1 MADEYDGRV
10 VIDTELDNSGFEKG
24 SDKLKQSVSGL
35 ARALE
40 QLSGTASKTFMEDW
54 KDIDPAAIKPEID
67 TEEFDED
74 VAHVKAGLKDIQ
86 DTTAGDLPEPEPVQ
100 PTIDSAEFDKATDK
114 MQARLNRVTNEVYR
128 IVSASSQGFRNT
140 AGVLAFDNQLS
151 KATDTIEDA
160 KAALKEFAEQQIPTD
175 EYAETTAAIEKT
187 EGQLQKLYDKA
198 SQMQHLGVDET
209 SKSWTNLMD
218 QIEQTDNRLR
228 MYEDAAKE
236 MEETGAAFVDPKA
249 TEQYEEMREQ
259 IQQAEAA
266 LQTNVGLIRQEQI
279 EQARMNVLTAQEKV
293 ANAGNVLTRKLALA
307 ELQKAQNKLAA
318 IAQKSVTPA
327 PDPKA
332 ASAWQRFGNVVG
344 KVGGTVLKVGRGIG
358 SVLGTIGSVTKKIT
372 GGIKG
377 LLTRARGAS
386 GVDGLL
392 KKLTSIKGMLISRIK
407 HTFIS
412 ELFNDISEAFK
423 ELAKFDSRFDRSISN
438 MKNRTKELGA
448 NVMGALGGLIRQ
460 IEPYIT
466 ALIDRAS
473 EGVTKISAVFAALRG
488 ESTVQ
493 VAVRQTESYAD
504 SLRDATKEA
513 KAAKTAQEKYN
524 TTLTSYDE
532 IHKLADNS
540 AAADD
545 TNAGSEAE
553 RELYQNVPVGS
564 ILRNMDETGKKIV
577 DRLVQAVKDGDWKG
591 AGNAI
596 AEGFNLGVRKLD
608 EAILGARERVING
621 ARNLAEALNGLT
633 DGFDAYAVGKTIADG
648 INLAIDTGYAFLTTY
663 DFKKLGLR
671 MAEGL
676 NGLVDNFD
684 AAKFGDTIVAAINGA
699 IDWASNLV
707 GNFNFDR
714 LGRKIGEAFN
724 RLFGG
729 GSKISERSTKDVG
742 GAARDAYLKSVGDAV
757 TGIDWAGL
765 AKLLSDGIKGVFDT
779 FSSFFETTDWE
790 KAGEAIVE
798 FLTNVDWDNIA
809 DSMFRLLGS
818 AIGGI
823 AGLIKGAFK
832 ATQEKAYDWGASLFD
847 EYGSEFEDAGDS
859 VAQGV
864 WNGIKAAFK
873 NCANKVKDKIL
884 RPFIKGFNS
893 AFSIHSPSKEMEP
906 LGENVANGIFEGIR
920 GIFSA
925 PANWI
930 KANILEPLK
939 TGFNTA
945 FSVVGTTA
953 NALKSKGETIANGI
967 KSGISSGWG
976 RITSLL
982 SEKKDEIQRSGDDM
996 ASAITGA
1003 FSKDKFRTAGQNV
1016 TDGLGEGIGDESTY
1030 QTSIGEKISNLWNKI
1045 SGSVNADGIRQVG
1058 KNITW
1063 LLGEGVGDEGV
1074 YASTIGDRIRNLT
1087 QKISDSVDADGIR
1100 QVGRNITWIL
1110 NEGMQELA
1118 ATPANEYIKG
1128 SMAEMVA
1135 AAKEA
1140 QQWSANYEKPYLSAD
1155 PRPALLAIEEIG
1167 DEIDELDG
1175 KEIKVEADAAAS
1187 SLDRVADKLAG
1198 IAQIFQT
1205 INRAFTDFTRV
1216 PLPAIVTGAYAP
1228 AGTRVTDISGSGL
1241 TEIRQMLGRFLDR
1254 AAELEE
1260 KIDSRPVRVDVHAEI
1275 DKREIARATAEVR
1288 QDNSNINN
1296 GGGGRW

>member
-1 MADEYDGRV
+1 MANEYDGRV

-24 SDKLKQSVSGL
+24 SEKLKQSVSGL

-40 QLSGTASKTFMEDW
+40 QLSGTASKTFAEDW

-86 DTTAGDLPEPEPVQ
+86 DTAAGDLPEPEPVQ

-228 MYEDAAKE
+228 LYEDAAKE
-236 MEETGAAFVDPKA
+236 LEETGAAFVDPKA

-259 IQQAEAA
+259 IQQAGAA

-293 ANAGNVLTRKLALA
+293 ATAGNVLTRKAALA
-307 ELQKAQNKLAA
+307 ELQRAQNQLAA
-318 IAQKSVTPA
+318 IAQESVTPA
-327 PDPKA
+327 PDPNK
-332 ASAWQRFGNVVG
+332 ASAWQRFGAIVS
-344 KVGGTVLKVGRGIG
+344 KTGGTVLKVGRGIG
-358 SVLGTIGSVTKKIT
+358 SVVGTIGNVTKRIT
-372 GGIKG
+372 GGFKG
-377 LLTRARGAS
+377 LLSRARGAS

-407 HTFIS
+407 RTFIS

-466 ALIDRAS
+466 ELIDRAS
-473 EGVTKISAVFAALRG
+473 EGVKKISAVFAALRG

-553 RELYQNVPVGS
+553 RELYQSVPVGS
-564 ILRNMDETGKKIV
+564 ILRNMDETGKQIV
-577 DRLVQAVKDGDWKG
+577 DRFVQAVKDGDWKG

-596 AEGFNLGVRKLD
+596 ADGLNIGVQKLD
-608 EAILGARERVING
+608 EAILGARERVVNG
-621 ARNLAEALNGLT
+621 ARGIAEALNGLT
-633 DGFDAYAVGKTIADG
+633 DGFDAYALGKTLADG
-648 INLAIDTGYAFLTTY
+648 VELGLDAAYSFLTTY
-663 DFKKLGLR
+663 DFG
-671 MAEGL
+671 
-676 NGLVDNFD
+676 
-684 AAKFGDTIVAAINGA
+684 KFGKRIADGVNGFATNLNAEKVGRTIAAGINAAINFGFDLVTNIKWDVLGEKLGTA
-699 IDWASNLV
+699 VNRIFRDVDWGKAARMVSAGIVGVINSIASFIETMDTQEAGKALVEFITNIDWV
-707 GNFNFDR
+707 G
-714 LGRKIGEAFN
+714 L
-724 RLFGG
+724 
-729 GSKISERSTKDVG
+729 SK
-742 GAARDAYLKSVGDAV
+742 A
-757 TGIDWAGL
+757 
-765 AKLLSDGIKGVFDT
+765 
-779 FSSFFETTDWE
+779 
-790 KAGEAIVE
+790 
-798 FLTNVDWDNIA
+798 
-809 DSMFRLLGS
+809 MFRLLGA
-818 AIGGI
+818 AIGGVG
-823 AGLIKGAFK
+823 GLIKGAFE
-832 ATQEKAYDWGASLFD
+832 AIAEKSSNWGEHLFD
-847 EYGSEFEDAGDS
+847 KYGKEFDAAGDS
-859 VAQGV
+859 VAEGI

-873 NCANKVKDKIL
+873 DVGKKIKSTIFD
-884 RPFIKGFNS
+884 PFVKGFKK
-893 AFSIHSPSKEMEP
+893 AFGIASPAKEMTP
-906 LGENVANGIFEGIR
+906 YGEYVGDGILEGVSGVFNNVSDWVR
-920 GIFSA
+920 R
-925 PANWI
+925 
-930 KANILEPLK
+930 NILEPFKRGFTAAFNVAGDKARALIDSGK
-939 TGFNTA
+939 SIAGGIKDGISNGWTSITTLLDQKKSDLATTGATFASSIGGGISGAWST
-945 FSVVGTTA
+945 VTTA
-953 NALKSKGETIANGI
+953 VSNGLDSLGNIDTGKLTGAGEKLVAGLKDGITGGGWDSMVGKIWERYGDLVNWLSNNGREGFKQSGEYMVDGLNEGLRERFSITLETVQAGGQAAVDAFNRAV
-967 KSGISSGWG
+967 GISSPSKAMAESG
-976 RITSLL
+976 RY
-982 SEKKDEIQRSGDDM
+982 M
-996 ASAITGA
+996 M
-1003 FSKDKFRTAGQNV
+1003 
-1016 TDGLGEGIGDESTY
+1016 DGLTLGIQQESSRTY
-1030 QTSIGEKISNLWNKI
+1030 
-1045 SGSVNADGIRQVG
+1045 NAIR
-1058 KNITW
+1058 T
-1063 LLGEGVGDEGV
+1063 
-1074 YASTIGDRIRNLT
+1074 
-1087 QKISDSVDADGIR
+1087 
-1100 QVGRNITWIL
+1100 
-1110 NEGMQELA
+1110 
-1118 ATPANEYIKG
+1118 
-1128 SMAEMVA
+1128 VA
-1135 AAKEA
+1135 AGIVDEMDGT
-1140 QQWSANYEKPYLSAD
+1140 QLKPEMD
-1155 PRPALLAIEEIG
+1155 MT
-1167 DEIDELDG
+1167 
-1175 KEIKVEADAAAS
+1175 AS
-1187 SLDRVADKLAG
+1187 GLDRVADKLAQ

-1205 INRAFTDFTRV
+1205 INQAFTDFTRV

-1241 TEIRQMLGRFLDR
+1241 TEIKQLLGRFLDR

-1288 QDNSNINN
+1288 QDSNNINN
-1296 GGGGRW
+1296 GGGRW

>member
-1 MADEYDGRV
+1 M
-10 VIDTELDNSGFEKG
+10 
-24 SDKLKQSVSGL
+24 
-35 ARALE
+35 
-40 QLSGTASKTFMEDW
+40 
-54 KDIDPAAIKPEID
+54 
-67 TEEFDED
+67 
-74 VAHVKAGLKDIQ
+74 
-86 DTTAGDLPEPEPVQ
+86 
-100 PTIDSAEFDKATDK
+100 
-114 MQARLNRVTNEVYR
+114 
-128 IVSASSQGFRNT
+128 
-140 AGVLAFDNQLS
+140 LAFDNQLS

-967 KSGISSGWG
+967 KDGISNGWG
-976 RITSLL
+976 KITSLL
-982 SEKKDEIQRSGDDM
+982 SEKKDEMQRSGDDM

-1003 FSKDKFRTAGQNV
+1003 FGKDQFKTAGHNV
-1016 TDGLGEGIGDESTY
+1016 TDGLSEGIRGDEEIGKMT
-1030 QTSIGEKISNLWNKI
+1030 TAGEKLVAGLKDGITGGGWDSMIGKI
-1045 SGSVNADGIRQVG
+1045 WSRFDDLTNWFNADNEDGTGG
-1058 KNITW
+1058 KAAFKQS
-1063 LLGEGVGDEGV
+1063 G
-1074 YASTIGDRIRNLT
+1074 RNL
-1087 QKISDSVDADGIR
+1087 IDG
-1100 QVGRNITWIL
+1100 L
-1110 NEGMQELA
+1110 NEGIREKFSVTLETVHNGGQA
-1118 ATPANEYIKG
+1118 AVDAFNRAVGISSPSKA
-1128 SMAEMVA
+1128 MAESGRYMMDGLTLGIQQESSRTYNAIRSVA
-1135 AAKEA
+1135 AGIVDEVDGT
-1140 QQWSANYEKPYLSAD
+1140 ELKPEMDMTA
-1155 PRPALLAIEEIG
+1155 G
-1167 DEIDELDG
+1167 G
-1175 KEIKVEADAAAS
+1175 
-1187 SLDRVADKLAG
+1187 LDRVADKLAG

-1205 INRAFTDFTRV
+1205 INSAFTDFTRV

-1228 AGTRVTDISGSGL
+1228 AGTRVTDSRGNDQSIQQ
-1241 TEIRQMLGRFLDR
+1241 TMQRFFER
-1254 AAELEE
+1254 LEQFE
-1260 KIDSRPVRVDVHAEI
+1260 ETLANRPIKVESKLEM

>member
-40 QLSGTASKTFMEDW
+40 QLSGTASKTFAEDW

-86 DTTAGDLPEPEPVQ
+86 DTAAGDLPEPEPVQ

-160 KAALKEFAEQQIPTD
+160 KAALKEFAEQQIPTT

-293 ANAGNVLTRKLALA
+293 ATAGNVLTRKLALA
-307 ELQKAQNKLAA
+307 ELQRAQNQLAA

-327 PDPKA
+327 PDPNKA
-332 ASAWQRFGNVVG
+332 GAWQRFGAIVS
-344 KVGGTVLKVGRGIG
+344 KTGGAVLKVGRGIG
-358 SVLGTIGSVTKKIT
+358 SVVGTIGNVTKRIT
-372 GGIKG
+372 SGVKG
-377 LLTRARGAS
+377 LFNRARGAS

-407 HTFIS
+407 RTFIS

-448 NVMGALGGLIRQ
+448 NVMGALGGLVRQ

-513 KAAKTAQEKYN
+513 KAAKTAQDKLN
-524 TTLTSYDE
+524 TTLTNYDE
-532 IHKLADNS
+532 IHKLADND

-564 ILRNMDETGKKIV
+564 ILRNMDDTGKKIV

-591 AGNAI
+591 AGSAI
-596 AEGFNLGVRKLD
+596 AEGFNLGARKLD

-621 ARNLAEALNGLT
+621 ARGIAEALNGLT
-633 DGFDAYAVGKTIADG
+633 DGFDAYSVGKTIADG

-684 AAKFGDTIVAAINGA
+684 AAKLGDTIVAAVNGA

-707 GNFNFDR
+707 GNFNFDK

-729 GSKISERSTKDVG
+729 GNKISERSTKEVG
-742 GAARDAYLKSVGDAV
+742 GAARDAYMKSIGDAV

-765 AKLLSDGIKGVFDT
+765 ARLLSDGIKGIFDT

-790 KAGEAIVE
+790 KAGEAIIE
-798 FLTNVDWDNIA
+798 FLTNIDWDGIA

-832 ATQEKAYDWGASLFD
+832 AAQEKAYGWGESLFD

-859 VAQGV
+859 IAQGV

-873 NCANKVKDKIL
+873 SCANKVKEKIL

-906 LGENVANGIFEGIR
+906 LGENVANGIFEGIK

-930 KANILEPLK
+930 RANILEPLK
-939 TGFNTA
+939 TGFNTT

-953 NALKSKGETIANGI
+953 NALKEKGETIANGI
-967 KSGISSGWG
+967 KSGISNGWG
-976 RITSLL
+976 KITSLL
-982 SEKKDEIQRSGDDM
+982 AEKKDEMQRSGDDM

-1030 QTSIGEKISNLWNKI
+1030 HTSIGEKISNLWNKI

-1110 NEGMQELA
+1110 NEGMKEIA
-1118 ATPANEYIKG
+1118 ATPTNEYIQG
-1128 SMAEMVA
+1128 SVAEMVA
-1135 AAKEA
+1135 ARKEA
-1140 QQWSANYEKPYLSAD
+1140 QQWSAAYEKPYLSAS
-1155 PRPALLAIEEIG
+1155 PRPALIAIEEIG
-1167 DEIDELDG
+1167 DAIDELDD
-1175 KEIKVEADAAAS
+1175 KEIEVEVNAAAS
-1187 SLDRVADKLAG
+1187 SLDRVADKLAS

-1205 INRAFTDFTRV
+1205 INSAFADFTRV

-1228 AGTRVTDISGSGL
+1228 AGTRVTDSRGNDQSIQQ
-1241 TEIRQMLGRFLDR
+1241 TMQRFFER
-1254 AAELEE
+1254 LEQFE
-1260 KIDSRPVRVDVHAEI
+1260 ETLANRPIKVESKLEM